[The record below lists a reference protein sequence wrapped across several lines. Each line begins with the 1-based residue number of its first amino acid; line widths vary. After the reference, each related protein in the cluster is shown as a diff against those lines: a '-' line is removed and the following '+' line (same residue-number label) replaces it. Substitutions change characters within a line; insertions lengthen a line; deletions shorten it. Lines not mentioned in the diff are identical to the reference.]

1 MKKLNKDKILQNL
14 PPDKLNI
21 DIFEEIDSTND
32 ECKRISIEN
41 DFHIVIAE
49 KQTKGKGRLGK
60 KWSSPPTGNIYMSIS
75 TEKEL
80 SFGPIS
86 LLTGLICKKSIDKM
100 IIDKNIGLK
109 WPNDLIL
116 ENKKIGGILI
126 ETENVGMKIKT
137 IIGIGIN
144 LNLPD
149 KESWWGDL
157 SKFKLDDDREILIN
171 KIIVGLISAIEKPNS
186 QWMDEWRDACIHINK
201 KVGINKNGQQ
211 LKDVIFHDID
221 IDGNAVIKIKEDYD
235 TFTSGEI
242 NIKGIY

>member
-1 MKKLNKDKILQNL
+1 LYKLNKDKILNNL
-14 PPDKLNI
+14 PKNRVSI
-21 DIFEEIDSTND
+21 DIFEEIDSTNE
-32 ECKRISIEN
+32 ECKRISLVN
-41 DFHIVIAE
+41 DFHVIIAE

-86 LLTGLICKKSIDKM
+86 LFTGLICKKSIDEILMNK
-100 IIDKNIGLK
+100 KIGLK

-116 ENKKIGGILI
+116 EDKKIGGILV
-126 ETENVGMKIKT
+126 ETETFGVKIRT

-144 LNLPD
+144 FNLPD

-157 SKFKLDDDREILIN
+157 SKFKLDNERETMIN
-171 KIIVGLISAIEKPNS
+171 KIIIGLIYGIEKPS
-186 QWMDEWRDACIHINK
+186 SLWMDEWRDACIHMNK
-201 KVGINKNGQQ
+201 KIEINKNGEH
-211 LKDVIFHDID
+211 LKNIIFLDID
-221 IDGNAVIKIKEDYD
+221 VDGNAIIKTKKGCD